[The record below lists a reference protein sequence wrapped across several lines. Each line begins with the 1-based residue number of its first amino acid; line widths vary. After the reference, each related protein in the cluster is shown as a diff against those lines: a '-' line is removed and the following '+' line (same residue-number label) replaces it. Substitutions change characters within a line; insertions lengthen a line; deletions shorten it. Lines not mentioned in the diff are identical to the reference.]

1 MEYLLLLPQGEI
13 IDANPSLI
21 RILDCSS
28 LQELKERQINSN
40 NFVSTE
46 EKTRFNEMLRRN
58 GKVVGFETVWVKKGG
73 KHIYI
78 RLNAKGIE
86 DKNGQE
92 LLYEGTVEDITDITI
107 AQNNLAKSESQLS
120 IAQEIAQLGSWEF
133 DISSNE
139 LTWSRGLYQIYGLD
153 PVKG

>member
-1 MEYLLLLPQGEI
+1 MKRQFFFITGTIGEETAVELMKKGATDYILKDKLLKLIPAIKRALNEKKEHEEKQNAQKALKESEERYRNLFLNSPIGIFTSTSQGEI

-58 GKVVGFETVWVKKGG
+58 GKVVGFETGMG
-73 KHIYI
+73 
-78 RLNAKGIE
+78 
-86 DKNGQE
+86 
-92 LLYEGTVEDITDITI
+92 
-107 AQNNLAKSESQLS
+107 
-120 IAQEIAQLGSWEF
+120 
-133 DISSNE
+133 
-139 LTWSRGLYQIYGLD
+139 
-153 PVKG
+153 